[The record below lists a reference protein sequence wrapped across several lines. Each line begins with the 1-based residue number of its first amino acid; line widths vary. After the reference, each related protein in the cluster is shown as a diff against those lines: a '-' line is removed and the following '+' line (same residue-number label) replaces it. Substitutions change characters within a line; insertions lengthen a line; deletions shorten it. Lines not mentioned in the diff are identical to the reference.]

1 MYEAVVWTPESSG
14 ICNGETMAAQAKV
27 YEFPKGSADR
37 LAVLRPAY
45 LQCLETRR
53 AAMAKAAQA
62 ATDFSDAE
70 LADIRRTVHG
80 MAGSA
85 AIYGYQ
91 ALGDAARAAELILE
105 DAASTAGALQTALG
119 RVAGEARRVLD
130 SAARER

>member
-1 MYEAVVWTPESSG
+1 
-14 ICNGETMAAQAKV
+14 MAAQAKV
-27 YEFPKGSADR
+27 DEFAKGSADR

-45 LQCLETRR
+45 LQCLETRQ

-62 ATDFSDAE
+62 AADFSDAE
-70 LADIRRTVHG
+70 LADIHRTVHG

-91 ALGDAARAAELILE
+91 ALSDAARAAELILE
-105 DAASTAGALQTALG
+105 DGTRTAGALQTGLD

>member
-1 MYEAVVWTPESSG
+1 
-14 ICNGETMAAQAKV
+14 MAAQAKAC
-27 YEFPKGSADR
+27 EFAKGSADR

-62 ATDFSDAE
+62 AAGLNDAE
-70 LADIRRTVHG
+70 LADIHRILHS

-91 ALGDAARAAELILE
+91 ALSDAARDAERVLE
-105 DAASTAGALQTALG
+105 SKAIESHGPSLA
-119 RVAGEARRVLD
+119 RVADEALAVLTKP
-130 SAARER
+130 AANQS